1 MQGSAMSFCQDGIR
15 LLPVEVNA
23 LVTVS
28 AYNNP
33 QRQFSGMDTGRAKIL
48 IAALGKYANMMDEMA
63 TCDVFANTIN
73 GMRLTDTMADLAVI
87 AAIASSALGIEPLQ
101 RTVWIG
107 EVALTGRIRGRAM
120 IESRLREAQRLGF
133 ERVVIPKAAK
143 IKKSD
148 YTGLKIDII
157 DSVSEIKKLL

>member
-1 MQGSAMSFCQDGIR
+1 
-15 LLPVEVNA
+15 
-23 LVTVS
+23 
-28 AYNNP
+28 
-33 QRQFSGMDTGRAKIL
+33 
-48 IAALGKYANMMDEMA
+48 
-63 TCDVFANTIN
+63 
-73 GMRLTDTMADLAVI
+73 
-87 AAIASSALGIEPLQ
+87 
-101 RTVWIG
+101 
-107 EVALTGRIRGRAM
+107 M